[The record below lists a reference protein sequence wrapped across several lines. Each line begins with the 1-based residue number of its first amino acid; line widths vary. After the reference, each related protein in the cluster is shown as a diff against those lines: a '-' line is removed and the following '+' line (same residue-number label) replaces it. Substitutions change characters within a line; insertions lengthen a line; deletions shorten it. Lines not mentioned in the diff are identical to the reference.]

1 METRNEAPNYANFA
15 NKVKAQV
22 ESGALTLPPALADHL
37 KKLFEQRDRYIDFT
51 RINSDTYG
59 NPRYV
64 CYFGH
69 FLTDKDKDNNTYNYE
84 TALKRAKKIGGG
96 KYNNKTYG
104 GGIVFQS
111 YNIDETA
118 KDINELIKQYK

>member
-1 METRNEAPNYANFA
+1 MKNEKPNFRTFALNVKKSIETGHFIAP
-15 NKVKAQV
+15 Q
-22 ESGALTLPPALADHL
+22 ALIEDLNR
-37 KKLFEQRDRYIDFT
+37 LFEQEDKYIDFT
-51 RINSDTYG
+51 RVNSDVYG

>member
-1 METRNEAPNYANFA
+1 MKNEKPNFRTFAMNVKKSIEAGHFTAP
-15 NKVKAQV
+15 Q
-22 ESGALTLPPALADHL
+22 ALIEDLNR
-37 KKLFEQRDRYIDFT
+37 LFEQEDKYIDFT
-51 RINSDTYG
+51 RVNSDVYG

-84 TALKRAKKIGGG
+84 TALTRAKKIGGG

-111 YNIDETA
+111 YNIDEIA
-118 KDINELIKQYK
+118 KDINELIEQYK